1 MSIKIENET
10 LLKQLKLKMRY
21 LFLCYTSFKKGGFVM
36 AQIHKQFSTEQVK
49 DLFKRYMDKQIKRD
63 YIQDI
68 LGIKKAHFFRLLK
81 EYRGS
86 PDSFSIDYAR
96 TSPKRLS
103 PDVKESILKEP
114 QIPLSPPLSLLTKN
128 HYGCALFTFKN

>member
-1 MSIKIENET
+1 
-10 LLKQLKLKMRY
+10 
-21 LFLCYTSFKKGGFVM
+21 M

-49 DLFKRYMDKQIKRD
+49 DLFKRYMDKQIERD

-81 EYRGS
+81 EYRGN
-86 PDSFSIDYAR
+86 PDSFSINYIR

-103 PDVKESILKEP
+103 PDVKVSIILRELQIDNEAIENKN
-114 QIPLSPPLSLLTKN
+114 IPLKYYNYSYVKDRLIKVYHHS
-128 HYGCALFTFKN
+128 